1 MDSIHRA
8 VAVLPNFVDSGGT
21 WQTLTTLD
29 SAESGG
35 LASTRAMQPPH
46 HRWPLDTR
54 FFAIA
59 LAIWACYLL
68 YRAIFNQGELALG
81 DALMLFAGLKLYSDA
96 ARFALLAEAS
106 IFFSIALGIFAERR
120 WAMLLA
126 LGLAAD
132 VVLSHLLFVIFNLSN
147 PMKLSSVRARAM
159 EGPALVAIA
168 LYLWIRSKSLVFDWS
183 RGGAS

>member
-8 VAVLPNFVDSGGT
+8 NAIVPNFVDSRGA
-21 WQTLTTLD
+21 WQTSTMLD

-35 LASTRAMQPPH
+35 LASTRPMEPPR

-68 YRAIFNQGELALG
+68 YRAIFSQGELALG

-106 IFFSIALGIFAERR
+106 IFFAIALGIFSERR

-132 VVLSHLLFVIFNLSN
+132 VVLSHLLFVAFNLHN
-147 PMKLSSVRARAM
+147 PVKLTSVRAKAM
-159 EGPALVAIA
+159 QGPALVAIA
-168 LYLWIRSKSLVFDWS
+168 LYLWIRSKTLVFGWTET
-183 RGGAS
+183 RT